1 MSTSNTR
8 RNLNRR
14 TDSAVRSEKVEYM
27 RKALAV
33 ALGAGIV
40 ATAIVANAQMMP
52 GGRQMTMQMDAGEHG
67 PMHMSMRGRIAEHAE
82 MRGHANMEQ
91 DHPHMGAGEA
101 AGERMA
107 ALPPAATTPAS
118 VQGEVVRID
127 PENGRITLRHEAIP
141 NLDMRA
147 MTMVF
152 KVDSPSLLDGVKV
165 GDRVTFAAERVGGA
179 ITLTKLEK
187 ATAAN

>member
-1 MSTSNTR
+1 
-8 RNLNRR
+8 
-14 TDSAVRSEKVEYM
+14 M

-33 ALGAGIV
+33 ALGVGIA

-52 GGRQMTMQMDAGEHG
+52 GGRQMPMQMDAGEHG
-67 PMHMSMRGRIAEHAE
+67 PMHMGMRGRMADHAE

-91 DHPHMGAGEA
+91 EHPRMGAGEA

-107 ALPPAATTPAS
+107 ALPPAAATPTS

-127 PENGRITLRHEAIP
+127 PDSGRITLRHEAIP

-152 KVDSPSLLDGVKV
+152 RVDSPALLEGVKV

-187 ATAAN
+187 ATATN